1 MAPAAPLSPGRSPF
15 HVRGST
21 YVGIREYID
30 TQLRDGLPAV
40 LAHLPDAAHRDFASQ
55 TFLPVTMYDALPI
68 RSLTE
73 AIAMA
78 ERVPYSTSVAGRARL
93 VAQRDVAGLYKLLLR
108 AVSPATA
115 AERLQRAAL
124 RYFDFGSLSLG
135 EQSREHCVF
144 QQSGWPEV
152 LWPWFAAMLE
162 GYAPVVLAAAGARSS
177 AVSSGLPHID
187 GRRAGLDTV
196 SFPITL
202 RWT

>member
-1 MAPAAPLSPGRSPF
+1 M
-15 HVRGST
+15 RGST

-30 TQLRDGLPAV
+30 TRMRDGLPAV
-40 LAHLPDAAHRDFASQ
+40 LAHLPDAAHRDFVSQ

-68 RSLTE
+68 RALTE

-78 ERVPYSTSVAGRARL
+78 EGVPYSASVSDRARM
-93 VAQRDVAGLYKLLLR
+93 VAQRDVAGLYRLLLR

-124 RYFDFGSLSLG
+124 RYFDFGTLSIR
-135 EQSREHCVF
+135 ERSRESCVF

-152 LWPWFAAMLE
+152 LLPWFVAMLD
-162 GYAPVVLAAAGARSS
+162 GYAPVVLGAAGARSA
-177 AVSSGLPHID
+177 AVTSGLPHID

-196 SFPITL
+196 SFQITL
-202 RWT
+202 SWT